1 MELQDFGPIV
11 QARTGLQNNAASTN
25 CVTPFLLGIGLGI
38 IIGSML
44 ITYRQQAELAI
55 NSYASKS

>member
-11 QARTGLQNNAASTN
+11 QARTALQNNAASTN
-25 CVTPFLLGIGLGI
+25 CVTPFLIGIGFGI

-44 ITYRQQAELAI
+44 ITFRQQAILATT
-55 NSYASKS
+55 NFAP